1 MSIVISDFAAITG
14 YVGYCLAIGTSSYY
28 LNNQFLN
35 IDKDKKDE
43 LNSLKQ
49 PSIDFESITKDVNV
63 AYVKTKFYDWKID
76 NSLKIMNLSEI
87 EKFEQFK
94 KSVNFKFENFF
105 DDMKNLKEYK
115 QSKFFDNIKD
125 ISEYFTQQSVLKDSD
140 TSFKT
145 PIDTSYMF
153 QNLNKSETLTEA
165 KPDEI
170 DWKTMFENIDA
181 TRFDYNEMLG
191 KTKQKVV
198 EQLKN
203 TNPNDI
209 IFANENV
216 IAIANEINVALNL
229 SDKEKELHKENS
241 DLYQMLLD
249 NKKLYEETIDTINGK
264 FELNKIEEFN
274 VKYFETNKEIID
286 QIEKNHI
293 KLKELSVDKQDIEIQ
308 TLAD

>member
-1 MSIVISDFAAITG
+1 
-14 YVGYCLAIGTSSYY
+14 
-28 LNNQFLN
+28 
-35 IDKDKKDE
+35 
-43 LNSLKQ
+43 
-49 PSIDFESITKDVNV
+49 
-63 AYVKTKFYDWKID
+63 
-76 NSLKIMNLSEI
+76 
-87 EKFEQFK
+87 
-94 KSVNFKFENFF
+94 
-105 DDMKNLKEYK
+105 
-115 QSKFFDNIKD
+115 
-125 ISEYFTQQSVLKDSD
+125 
-140 TSFKT
+140 
-145 PIDTSYMF
+145 
-153 QNLNKSETLTEA
+153 
-165 KPDEI
+165 
-170 DWKTMFENIDA
+170 MFENIDA